1 MKIPEQVKISFEMC
15 TAAIFN
21 TINMIKLVP
30 VSLFD
35 PDPHNLVNKDHWAVE
50 VAWADGRK

>member
-1 MKIPEQVKISFEMC
+1 MKIPEQVKISFVMC

-21 TINMIKLVP
+21 TIIMIKLVP